1 MYMEGRTEK
10 NEIKELVKLACFQDY
25 GYRLARVRG
34 EQQRLRI
41 SKGSER
47 IKM

>member
-1 MYMEGRTEK
+1 MYMEARTEK

-25 GYRLARVRG
+25 GYRLASER

-41 SKGSER
+41 SRESER
-47 IKM
+47 FRM